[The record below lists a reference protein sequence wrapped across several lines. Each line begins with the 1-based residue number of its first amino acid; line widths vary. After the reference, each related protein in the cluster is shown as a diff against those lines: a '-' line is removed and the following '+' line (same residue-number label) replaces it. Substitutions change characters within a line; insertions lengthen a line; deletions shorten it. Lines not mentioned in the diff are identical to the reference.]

1 MSTHNIDR
9 ITGQEIKEATR
20 KDPVDVTL
28 KSPGT
33 GVTTTRKMY
42 NPLWDG
48 DGNVK
53 DALIFRRYKPGLS
66 KRPKE

>member
-28 KSPGT
+28 KSPET
-33 GVTTTRKMY
+33 GVTTSRKMY
-42 NPLWDG
+42 NPVWDG

-53 DALIFRRYKPGLS
+53 DAPILS
-66 KRPKE
+66 R